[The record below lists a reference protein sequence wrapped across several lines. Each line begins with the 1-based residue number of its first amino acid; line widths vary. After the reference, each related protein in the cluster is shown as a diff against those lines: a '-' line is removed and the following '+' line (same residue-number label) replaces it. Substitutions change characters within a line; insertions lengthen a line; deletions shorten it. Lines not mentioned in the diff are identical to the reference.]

1 MSDNKMEQ
9 LKNIVEISSI
19 ASDFE
24 RALIL
29 AYTQGLNRGID
40 LGREQL
46 KKELADKQLRE
57 V

>member
-1 MSDNKMEQ
+1 MEQ

-46 KKELADKQLRE
+46 KKELAEKQLRE